1 MQDLQIPLLIVIIAS
16 SLAAVTDIWR
26 FKVANMLT
34 LSLLA
39 SGLIFHTLNSGWSGL
54 GRSATGAGF
63 GFIALILPYAAR
75 GMGAGDVKLLTGVGA
90 WLGWPMTYDVL
101 IAAAIAGGVYALILT
116 LVTGRFRETMFN
128 VQRLIARGAVPA
140 EVPLQVVLSQVER
153 RRHLVPFAAM
163 VTVGLFATIART

>member
-1 MQDLQIPLLIVIIAS
+1 MQEIQMPIVVVIVVS
-16 SLAAVTDIWR
+16 CVAAVTDIWR
-26 FKVANMLT
+26 FKVANVLT
-34 LSLLA
+34 LSLFA
-39 SGLIFHTLNSGWSGL
+39 SGLIYHAIVSGWPGFS
-54 GRSATGAGF
+54 RSALGAAF

-90 WLGWPMTYDVL
+90 WLGLPMTYDVL

-116 LVTGRFRETMFN
+116 MATGRLRKTLSD

-140 EVPLQVVLSQVER
+140 EVPLQDVLSRGER

-163 VTVGLFATIART
+163 VTVGVLVTIARS